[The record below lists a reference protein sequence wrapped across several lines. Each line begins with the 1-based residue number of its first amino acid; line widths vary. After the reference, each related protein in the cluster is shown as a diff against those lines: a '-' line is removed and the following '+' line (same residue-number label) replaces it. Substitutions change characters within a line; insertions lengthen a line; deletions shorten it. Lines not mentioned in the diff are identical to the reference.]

1 MVHALPNT
9 TYVFIIDLG
18 KYEEIITNIDCI
30 QHDMDNHI
38 FNYNF
43 KTHLNLKTMP
53 EFTAEVD
60 IDPSEFIDSCSK
72 REKDRLVEILIED
85 GYINSDQETKSNNN
99 GVRRPNINDQTF
111 WESLE
116 RLAKCRDLLSIEEE
130 NFINNLANK
139 FKYIR

>member
-1 MVHALPNT
+1 
-9 TYVFIIDLG
+9 
-18 KYEEIITNIDCI
+18 
-30 QHDMDNHI
+30 
-38 FNYNF
+38 
-43 KTHLNLKTMP
+43 MP

-60 IDPSEFIDSCSK
+60 IDPSEFIDSCSNK
-72 REKDRLVEILIED
+72 ELKRLVEILEED
-85 GYINSDQETKSNNN
+85 GHIQSSTETTSKNN